1 LDTTKIKK
9 NYWQHKLY
17 AILFGIL
24 RIAKPLGNIEIK
36 TGMFNFN
43 KMEKPFRTEINQN
56 TQEKTEYYE
65 GFYVFTSRF
74 VKNLLI
80 IEDYSRI
87 EKIISFFNSK
97 KLNSLSLDEP
107 DSSTIAIN
115 NLGFLEKFKNIEY
128 LIIGID
134 DDKLNLDPINS
145 LKQLNHL
152 SLNKEYK
159 TPPKLSSFDN
169 LKHLN
174 CTYTNRKWDNL
185 FECDKLVSLGLLK
198 YKSENLLNFKSLT
211 NLKELSISTCNVQSL
226 KGIEKCQ
233 SLKKLILAY
242 FRNITQIE
250 QLPNSLKHLELSNF
264 PKIHNI
270 NFARELENLIH
281 FDIENCKEIDSLKP
295 TKQLI
300 ELIRLRVIGNTR
312 IKDGDYSFERW
323 KKN

>member
-1 LDTTKIKK
+1 
-9 NYWQHKLY
+9 
-17 AILFGIL
+17 
-24 RIAKPLGNIEIK
+24 
-36 TGMFNFN
+36 
-43 KMEKPFRTEINQN
+43 MEKPIRTEINQN
-56 TQEKTEYYE
+56 TQEKTEHYE

-87 EKIISFFNSK
+87 EEITAFFNTK
-97 KLNSLSLDEP
+97 NLTSLSLGEP
-107 DSSTIAIN
+107 DSSTISIKN
-115 NLGFLEKFKNIEY
+115 IGFLEEFRNIEY
-128 LIIGID
+128 LIVGID

-145 LKQLNHL
+145 LKQLNDL

-159 TPPKLSSFDN
+159 TPPKLSSFDK

-174 CTYTNRKWDNL
+174 CTYTNKKWDNL
-185 FECDKLVSLGLLK
+185 FECGKLVSLGLLK
-198 YKSENLLNFKSLT
+198 YKSENLLNFKSLP
-211 NLKELSISTCNVQSL
+211 NLKELRLLTCNVQSL

-250 QLPNSLKHLELSNF
+250 QLPNSLEHLEVANF
-264 PKIHNI
+264 PKIDNI

-295 TKQLI
+295 TEQLI
-300 ELIRLRVIGNTR
+300 ELIRLRVIGNTKV
-312 IKDGDYSFERW
+312 KDGDYSFERW